1 MSFILSIISL
11 RSQYK
16 IKSHYR
22 LVTESVLA
30 WLFDI
35 LPQKNDV
42 LSYWITQDQKTIQ
55 CYLKQVYAS
64 MYAVPT
70 SNTSL
75 EYIYSSLLS
84 HPDIVNIRTVKKR
97 VSIHDKQYT
106 PVLEFQIPLNV
117 NKQKFVHEIRDIFP
131 LEFYNIDLSD
141 FQYLYQQTGLF
152 PFCKTSLVID
162 ATRTIQ
168 SFEVIDQLT
177 AFNYDLPPVKAV
189 QLDIEFLSVI
199 KKDKIKSITF
209 TTLASNLTDETEE
222 KCSITGSN
230 ERELILEALEWIS
243 DYDPDVLV
251 THGGDQDLRLFATR
265 AVAHDLGSLSLSRE
279 ASIDPLY
286 KAARYTPKGTSFM
299 SYGGHFYKDHGY
311 YLYGGRHHVDLRNSF
326 TWKDGGFA
334 GTVELARLSCI
345 DAQRC
350 ARTSIGTN
358 LTGMQIRQ
366 ALMWD
371 ILIPSRKADAERFRS
386 GETLVVGD
394 RGGFIYSPQVGLHF
408 NVASIDFSSMFP
420 ELMVK
425 KNISP
430 ETVNC
435 DCCADGSGRPIP
447 GTSWYTCQKRKGL
460 VPLVL
465 KTVLTKRL
473 FYKKFKKV
481 NKSFDQLQK
490 TLKWILVTCF
500 DPNTLLPIYVDNK
513 LKLIRIGK
521 FIDDAIANN
530 TEISKISVLGLNSTF
545 KTTLNP
551 IKQVFKLP
559 SPKTLLHFQLET
571 GREITL
577 TGDHIC
583 FILSNNGLREVKA
596 QDIRIGDYMPF
607 LNRMPAIDTQK
618 SINAIPILMNASNEE
633 DLDKWRVWGELLFD
647 LIKLNE
653 EELKKR
659 MLGHHSHGAI
669 RSWLLEGFIPL
680 RYLQFLDIP
689 EQEFKHFKISYGR
702 RVGGKLNWLPADYE
716 IDKELAF
723 FLGYF
728 IGDGSARNTFLRL
741 AIHEDDTDLIEWF
754 QYFASK
760 KLNLDFS
767 VRKEPHTKMYT
778 IQLNSAG
785 FSRILKLVLGVEH
798 TAKLGKLKVPE
809 IILNGDDSVVYWF
822 FGGIIASDGN
832 VHPNRNII
840 RIASADYSFIEE
852 LSYLASRIGLYHTIQ
867 HDKSEIKAGSELW
880 NIHLSGTD
888 TIDKLLKFS
897 YIKVIDAK
905 KIDTKNLEKNSRS
918 YGLDVPIIKT
928 DLVKIAK
935 KLRKTRE
942 PRITQRER
950 LPREILKTK
959 LSQLFKAKE
968 KLEDKDQ
975 HKLEKIENLMNA
987 DIGFAKVVNI
997 SEIDAT
1003 SEYVYCL
1010 EVTNK
1015 LSGFFAGKGGIFTH
1029 NCFGY
1034 QGYRNARFGRI
1045 EAHESINAYA
1055 RECLL
1060 IAGEILQKYNFELVA
1075 GIVDSLWGKY
1085 EDEHTVDEKLID
1097 QICQEIE
1104 EATELPIANDGI
1116 YRWIVFL
1123 PRRHEPGVG
1132 VLNRYY
1138 GCFEDGSFKVRGIE
1152 LRRRDTCDFIRTAQA
1167 AALDVL
1173 APATS
1178 NEEFFHILRSD
1189 FWTVHEKF
1197 DVMLLKREVP
1207 VEQLFI
1213 TKVIAKEPKQYLQS
1227 VHQAIAAQQLAKAGR
1242 HLQSGMKITFLVTNS
1257 TAKSTSKRVIAK
1269 ELYNGEFYDLAWYRK
1284 MLREAF
1290 TNIIPPIFTD
1300 KKHSSL
1306 SLHDFITENKFVD
1319 TYQKRR

>member
-1 MSFILSIISL
+1 M
-11 RSQYK
+11 
-16 IKSHYR
+16 
-22 LVTESVLA
+22 TESVQA

-35 LPQKNDV
+35 LPQKNAI
-42 LSYWITQDQKTIQ
+42 LTYWITNEHKTIQ
-55 CYLKQVYAS
+55 CYLKQVYCS
-64 MYAVPT
+64 MYAISIT
-70 SNTSL
+70 NTPL
-75 EYIYSSLLS
+75 ETIYSSLLS
-84 HPDIVNIRTVKKR
+84 HPDIINIRTVKKR
-97 VSIHDKQYT
+97 VSIHDQHYSD
-106 PVLEFQIPLNV
+106 VLEFQVPMNV
-117 NKQKFVHEIRDIFP
+117 NKQKFIHEIRDIFP
-131 LEFYNIDLSD
+131 LELYNVDLSD

-152 PFCKTSLVID
+152 PFCKTVLVID
-162 ATRTIQ
+162 ATRNIQ

-177 AFNYDLPPVKAV
+177 AFNYELPPVKAV
-189 QLDIEFLSVI
+189 QLDIEFTSVI
-199 KKDKIKSITF
+199 KKEKIKSITF
-209 TTLASNLTDETEE
+209 TSLASNLADETEE
-222 KCSITGSN
+222 KYTITSSN
-230 ERELILEALEWIS
+230 ERDLILDTLEWIS

-265 AVAHDLGSLSLSRE
+265 AVAHGLGSLSLSRE

-286 KAARYTPKGTSFM
+286 KAARYIPKGTSFM

-311 YLYGGRHHVDLRNSF
+311 YLYGGRQHVDLRNSF

-371 ILIPSRKADAERFRS
+371 ILIPSRKADSERFRS

-394 RGGFIYSPQVGLHF
+394 RGGFIYSPRVGLHF

-447 GTSWYTCQKRKGL
+447 GTTWYTCQKRKGL

-465 KTVLTKRL
+465 KTVLIKRL
-473 FYKKFKKV
+473 FYKKFKKI
-481 NKSFDQLQK
+481 NKSYDQLQK
-490 TLKWILVTCF
+490 TLKWVLVT
-500 DPNTLLPIYVDNK
+500 
-513 LKLIRIGK
+513 
-521 FIDDAIANN
+521 
-530 TEISKISVLGLNSTF
+530 S
-545 KTTLNP
+545 
-551 IKQVFKLP
+551 
-559 SPKTLLHFQLET
+559 
-571 GREITL
+571 
-577 TGDHIC
+577 
-583 FILSNNGLREVKA
+583 
-596 QDIRIGDYMPF
+596 
-607 LNRMPAIDTQK
+607 
-618 SINAIPILMNASNEE
+618 
-633 DLDKWRVWGELLFD
+633 
-647 LIKLNE
+647 
-653 EELKKR
+653 
-659 MLGHHSHGAI
+659 
-669 RSWLLEGFIPL
+669 
-680 RYLQFLDIP
+680 
-689 EQEFKHFKISYGR
+689 
-702 RVGGKLNWLPADYE
+702 
-716 IDKELAF
+716 
-723 FLGYF
+723 
-728 IGDGSARNTFLRL
+728 
-741 AIHEDDTDLIEWF
+741 
-754 QYFASK
+754 
-760 KLNLDFS
+760 
-767 VRKEPHTKMYT
+767 
-778 IQLNSAG
+778 
-785 FSRILKLVLGVEH
+785 
-798 TAKLGKLKVPE
+798 
-809 IILNGDDSVVYWF
+809 
-822 FGGIIASDGN
+822 
-832 VHPNRNII
+832 
-840 RIASADYSFIEE
+840 
-852 LSYLASRIGLYHTIQ
+852 
-867 HDKSEIKAGSELW
+867 
-880 NIHLSGTD
+880 
-888 TIDKLLKFS
+888 
-897 YIKVIDAK
+897 
-905 KIDTKNLEKNSRS
+905 
-918 YGLDVPIIKT
+918 
-928 DLVKIAK
+928 
-935 KLRKTRE
+935 
-942 PRITQRER
+942 
-950 LPREILKTK
+950 
-959 LSQLFKAKE
+959 
-968 KLEDKDQ
+968 
-975 HKLEKIENLMNA
+975 
-987 DIGFAKVVNI
+987 
-997 SEIDAT
+997 
-1003 SEYVYCL
+1003 
-1010 EVTNK
+1010 
-1015 LSGFFAGKGGIFTH
+1015 
-1029 NCFGY
+1029 FGY

-1060 IAGEILQKYNFELVA
+1060 IAGEILQKYNFELIA

-1085 EDEHTVDEKLID
+1085 DDEHAIDGKLID

-1178 NEEFFHILRSD
+1178 NEEFFHILRTD

-1197 DVMLLKREVP
+1197 DVMLLKRDVP

-1213 TKVIAKEPKQYLQS
+1213 TKVIAKEPKQYVQS
-1227 VHQAIAAQQLAKAGR
+1227 VHQAIAAQQLAKAGL